1 MMREQESLLHM
12 THLADARGR
21 THGVGAYQG
30 KMLYL
35 RKPLSHDELHADA
48 LVSRIE
54 TGITFLCFFGIIGGL
69 GSLLYYIFVV
79 QPVEMFTLQD
89 LFTSGN
95 IFVRLWIFSLFCLPF
110 LIYYRLLSTH
120 RLTPVITKGFESTQ
134 EVPPRVTS
142 FEQVLALPRKDRI
155 DVSRSCTQET
165 FYIIHK
171 ASELARDYKHE
182 QVLGIHIFIAA
193 VLVNVRVHTLLY
205 RLGIDLKQLITSLVK
220 GVDRYPVGEG
230 HIREV
235 CESLLVKAYKEAS
248 LAGQTMISPLEL
260 CMVVYREDT
269 FVQEVLYDKNIEEN
283 DFENGVAWMRIARV
297 LQDRYRRYAT
307 AGKFRNKHGID
318 RALTS
323 LGTQFLNTIAHDIT
337 RSAQQGYLDM
347 IVGREKEYNEMYRIF
362 SSGSRG
368 VVFVGAPGVGKTA
381 LIEGLAQRIVGN
393 DVPPFLKEHRV
404 VMISVAQ
411 LIAGAGASEVQ
422 ERLLHALGEAYKAK
436 NVIVVFDNLHELVGV
451 GAVGVGADMAS
462 ILADVAQKNALYIIG
477 LVSDREYTQYI
488 EGTQLGGALRTIRVE
503 EMDQQNAIITLESK
517 VLYVEAKQQ
526 ITFSYQAVKSIVE
539 YTHRYIHD
547 QMLPSKAILVME
559 EVGVYVA
566 QKKGKNSV
574 VTREDVAELLTEK
587 LGIPIRE
594 VSTQEAGQLLDLEET
609 LQQRVIG
616 QDDAVSA
623 VATALRRARTALRDQ
638 NRPIASFLFLGSTG
652 VGKTELTKAIADV
665 YFGSVDAM
673 VRFDMS
679 EYQNMSDLYKLIG
692 APTGTGGSQEG
703 LLTEAIRKN
712 PYTIILFD
720 EFEKA
725 HSDILNVFLQV
736 LDDGRLTDA
745 SGRTIDFTNAII
757 IATSNAGTE
766 FIQDQIRAGTD
777 TAHIREA
784 LFATV
789 LQRYFKPELINRFD
803 DVVVFRPLSQDTI
816 VGIAR
821 LLLNRVVAQMEQ
833 KGITLRV
840 TDAAIEQLAQEGYDP
855 VYGARPLRRVMQERL
870 DAALAKYLLQ
880 GKLGRRDV
888 VIYDVGGR
896 ITIEKADEL

>member
-1 MMREQESLLHM
+1 MMKEQESLLHM

-21 THGVGAYQG
+21 VHGVGVYEG
-30 KMLYL
+30 KVLYVKK
-35 RKPLSHDELHADA
+35 RLSHEELHADA
-48 LVSRIE
+48 LVVRIE
-54 TGITFLCFFGIIGGL
+54 TGFMFLCFFALIGGL
-69 GSLLYYIFVV
+69 GSLLYFIFII
-79 QPVEMFTLQD
+79 QPVELFSVQD
-89 LFTSGN
+89 IIQSQSL
-95 IFVRLWIFSLFCLPF
+95 FVRLWLYSLVCLPF

-120 RLTPVITKGFESTQ
+120 RLVSVVSKNFESVQ

-155 DVSRSCTQET
+155 DIFRSCTLDT
-165 FYIIHK
+165 LRIVHK
-171 ASELARDYKHE
+171 ASELAREYKHE
-182 QVLGIHIFIAA
+182 QVLAIHLFIAA
-193 VLVNVRVHTLLY
+193 VLIDAHVQTLFY
-205 RLGIDLKQLITSLVK
+205 RLGIDLKQLIASLVR
-220 GVDRYPVGEG
+220 GVDRYTFGQGVIGEA
-230 HIREV
+230 
-235 CESLLVKAYKEAS
+235 CESLLIKAYKEAS
-248 LAGQTMISPLEL
+248 VANQRFISPLEL
-260 CMVVYREDT
+260 CVVAYREDS
-269 FVQEVLYDKNIEEN
+269 FIQEILYDKNIEKD
-283 DFENGVAWMRIARV
+283 DFENGIEWIRITRA
-297 LQDRYRRYAT
+297 LQDRYRRYAS

-323 LGTQFLNTIAHDIT
+323 MGTQFLNTISHDIT

-347 IVGREKEYNEMYRIF
+347 IVGRDKEYNELYRIF
-362 SSGSRG
+362 TSGSRG

-393 DVPPFLKEHRV
+393 DVPLFLKEHRV
-404 VMISVAQ
+404 VMISVSQ

-488 EGTQLGGALRTIRVE
+488 EGTQLGSALRTIRVE
-503 EMDQQNAIITLESK
+503 EMSQQDAIVTLESK
-517 VLYVEAKQQ
+517 VLYVEARQQ
-526 ITFSYQAVKSIVE
+526 VAFSYQAVKAIVE

-559 EVGVYVA
+559 EVAVYVV
-566 QKKGKNSV
+566 QKKGRNAV

-594 VSTQEAGQLLDLEET
+594 VSTEEANQLLDLEEM

-616 QDDAVSA
+616 QEDAVAA

-665 YFGSVDAM
+665 YFGSVDSM

-712 PYTIILFD
+712 PYTIILLD

-725 HSDILNVFLQV
+725 HTDILNVFLQV

-777 TAHIREA
+777 ITQIRQA

-803 DVVVFRPLSQDTI
+803 DVVVFRPLDQKSI
-816 VGIAR
+816 VAIAR
-821 LLLNRVVAQMEQ
+821 LLLGRVVAQMEQ

-840 TDAAIEQLAQEGYDP
+840 TDAALEKLAQEGFDP

-888 VIYDVGGR
+888 VVYDVGGR
-896 ITIEKADEL
+896 ITVEKADQL